1 MSENLKLAFD
11 EFIHVG
17 VALFFIIA
25 FVSILTGFIRAYIPQ
40 DKLQKR
46 LSKTGKFSG
55 LMGAILGIP
64 TPFCSASMV
73 PVSMG
78 MVEMG
83 APLSMVFSF
92 LLSAPLSNFVVVAFI
107 FAVFGFKV
115 ALVYF
120 LIVFIGAVVFGT
132 IMGNTSLVNE
142 VKTIGTKPSGCSSK
156 KSKASSCDK
165 SSANTAQVEDLTTST
180 TCCSEAPVVNSCGGA
195 AQVSNCTETTKSK
208 RCSISNIKNDKVRE
222 ALDFAWSLFKR
233 IMPYVLMGTVIS
245 AISVVFVPDAFVEE
259 YLGNDNPFAI
269 FLAAI
274 IGVPLYLR
282 IEMAIPLLSVLIGKG
297 MSMGAAMALLIGG
310 TGASLP
316 EIAIVSSMLK
326 PKAVAAFVASIV
338 AMAIIG
344 GFIFYF
350 LF

>member
-1 MSENLKLAFD
+1 MRESLKLALD

-25 FVSILTGFIRAYIPQ
+25 LVSILTGFIRAYIPQ

-46 LSKTGKFSG
+46 LGKTGRFSG
-55 LMGAILGIP
+55 LIGALLGLP

-78 MVEMG
+78 MLEMG

-92 LLSAPLSNFVVVAFI
+92 LLSAPLTNFVVVGFI
-107 FAVFGFKV
+107 FAVFGIKV
-115 ALVYF
+115 AAVYF
-120 LIVFIGAVVFGT
+120 LVVFIGAVLFGT
-132 IMGNTSLVNE
+132 IVGNSSLKHQVRTIQ
-142 VKTIGTKPSGCSSK
+142 VKPQDNNCSAPVASGCSPVEST
-156 KSKASSCDK
+156 SCSPLTDAHTSGFSASI
-165 SSANTAQVEDLTTST
+165 
-180 TCCSEAPVVNSCGGA
+180 P
-195 AQVSNCTETTKSK
+195 TK
-208 RCSISNIKNDKVRE
+208 CLDTFNIKNEKVRS
-222 ALDFAWSLFKR
+222 AFDFAYTLFKR
-233 IMPYVLMGTVIS
+233 IMPYVLIGAIIS
-245 AISVVFVPDAFVEE
+245 AISAAFVPDAFVEK

-269 FLAAI
+269 FLASV

-338 AMAIIG
+338 IIAIVG
-344 GFIFYF
+344 GFTFYYF
-350 LF
+350 F

>member
-1 MSENLKLAFD
+1 MRESLKLALD

-25 FVSILTGFIRAYIPQ
+25 LVSILTGFIRAYIPQ

-46 LSKTGKFSG
+46 LGKTGRFSG
-55 LMGAILGIP
+55 LMGALLGLP

-78 MVEMG
+78 MLEMG

-92 LLSAPLSNFVVVAFI
+92 LLSAPLTNFVVVGFI
-107 FAVFGFKV
+107 FAVFGIKV
-115 ALVYF
+115 AAVYF
-120 LIVFIGAVVFGT
+120 LVVFIGAVLFGT
-132 IMGNTSLVNE
+132 IVGNSSLKHQVRTIQ
-142 VKTIGTKPSGCSSK
+142 VKPQDNNCSAPVASGCGSVEST
-156 KSKASSCDK
+156 SCSPLTDAHTSGFSASI
-165 SSANTAQVEDLTTST
+165 Q
-180 TCCSEAPVVNSCGGA
+180 
-195 AQVSNCTETTKSK
+195 TK
-208 RCSISNIKNDKVRE
+208 CLDTFNIKNEKVRS
-222 ALDFAWSLFKR
+222 AFDFAYTLFKR
-233 IMPYVLMGTVIS
+233 IMPYVLIGAIIS
-245 AISVVFVPDAFVEE
+245 AISAAFVPDAFVEK

-269 FLAAI
+269 FLASV

-338 AMAIIG
+338 IIAIVG
-344 GFIFYF
+344 GFTFYYF
-350 LF
+350 F

>member
-1 MSENLKLAFD
+1 MRESFKLALD

-25 FVSILTGFIRAYIPQ
+25 LVSILTGFIRAYIPQ

-46 LSKTGKFSG
+46 LSKTGRFSG
-55 LMGAILGIP
+55 LMGALLGIP

-78 MVEMG
+78 MLEMG

-92 LLSAPLSNFVVVAFI
+92 LLSAPLTNFVVVGFI
-107 FAVFGFKV
+107 FAVFGIKV
-115 ALVYF
+115 AAVYF
-120 LIVFIGAVVFGT
+120 LIMFLGAVFFGT
-132 IMGNTSLVNE
+132 IVGNSSLKHQ
-142 VKTIGTKPSGCSSK
+142 VKTIQIKPQANDCSAPITSGCGSVEATSCSPLADAK
-156 KSKASSCDK
+156 TSGFSASI
-165 SSANTAQVEDLTTST
+165 Q
-180 TCCSEAPVVNSCGGA
+180 
-195 AQVSNCTETTKSK
+195 TK
-208 RCSISNIKNDKVRE
+208 CLDAFNVKNEKVRS
-222 ALDFAWSLFKR
+222 AFDFAYTLFKR
-233 IMPYVLMGTVIS
+233 IMPYVLIGAIIS
-245 AISVVFVPDAFVEE
+245 AISAAFVPDAFVEK

-269 FLAAI
+269 FLASV

-326 PKAVAAFVASIV
+326 PKAVIAFVASIV
-338 AMAIIG
+338 IMAIIG
-344 GFIFYF
+344 GFTFYYF
-350 LF
+350 F